1 MFWIRKTEDEIYT
14 KIETFDDRVGRLM
27 QLYCVIE
34 LEELYKIYK
43 KRMIRNKEK
52 GNSFDMFIRRGRMN
66 DLLNTYQEP
75 DGTAYV
81 AMHGM
86 DIHKNHRKERFMQK
100 IFHLMNFQN
109 GRLMN

>member
-1 MFWIRKTEDEIYT
+1 MCQSICFRIGEYEIKDDIAEVYLASDLKEYVDVLNQKTEDEIYT

-52 GNSFDMFIRRGRMN
+52 GNSFDMFTG
-66 DLLNTYQEP
+66 E
-75 DGTAYV
+75 
-81 AMHGM
+81 
-86 DIHKNHRKERFMQK
+86 KNE
-100 IFHLMNFQN
+100 
-109 GRLMN
+109 